1 MTYADLILPLP
12 LAKTFTYEIPDN
24 ISDLENG
31 MRVVVQFGAKKL
43 YTALVYKVH
52 QNAPDKY
59 RAKPILAV
67 LDDYPVVVP
76 SQFSFWVWIANYYC
90 CHLGEVMQAAFPSGL
105 KLSSETIIV
114 QGESDF
120 RPDELTDKEYLI
132 IEALQK
138 QNKLELIE
146 ITKILDQKNIF
157 PVINSLLDRG
167 AIALLEELNDK
178 YKPKIVRTVHLAI
191 KEDQLSEVIEKTHR
205 APQQLAVLQSYLQQ
219 KAKYPEQSIKTADLV
234 CWASATYQAL
244 NALVKK
250 GVFNIEEE
258 IIDLLENYKNLI
270 EEE

>member
-146 ITKILDQKNIF
+146 ITKILEGILDFNCLKLS
-157 PVINSLLDRG
+157 NSTYLRP
-167 AIALLEELNDK
+167 
-178 YKPKIVRTVHLAI
+178 KPWWT
-191 KEDQLSEVIEKTHR
+191 
-205 APQQLAVLQSYLQQ
+205 
-219 KAKYPEQSIKTADLV
+219 
-234 CWASATYQAL
+234 
-244 NALVKK
+244 
-250 GVFNIEEE
+250 
-258 IIDLLENYKNLI
+258 
-270 EEE
+270 